1 MKVNIISIGNSKG
14 IRIPRAIL
22 EQCNLNDE
30 ALIEVK
36 DNVLLIK
43 SAKKKPR
50 KGWDKAF
57 KSMHDRQEDALFID
71 DTVDIELKHWVW

>member
-36 DNVLLIK
+36 NKVLLIK
-43 SAKKKPR
+43 SAEKKPR

-57 KSMHDRQEDALFID
+57 KSMHNRKEDSLFID
-71 DTVDIELKHWVW
+71 DTVDIELKDWVW

>member
-36 DNVLLIK
+36 NNVLFIK
-43 SAKKKPR
+43 PVKKKPR
-50 KGWDKAF
+50 KGWEKAF
-57 KSMHDRQEDALFID
+57 KSMHDRKEDALFID
-71 DTVDIELKHWVW
+71 DTADIEIKDWVW